1 MTKWEGCAPLP
12 LFFQGGSL
20 MNTITSF
27 RQTLTTD
34 GHSNVYN
41 STKLSKSTNSADVK
55 TLVAPT
61 GSEVAESIAQN
72 VAEVKADAQQLQKMS
87 DLIMGRKLQ
96 FNVNNELGSV
106 VVKVVDQN
114 TNQVLREIPSQEIQQ
129 LKINIRKAI
138 GIIFD
143 ELI

>member
-1 MTKWEGCAPLP
+1 
-12 LFFQGGSL
+12 

-27 RQTLTTD
+27 RQTLAMD

-41 STKLSKSTNSADVK
+41 STQIPQGTISADAK
-55 TLVAPT
+55 NLVAPT
-61 GSEVAESIAQN
+61 GSEVAASIVQN
-72 VAEVKADAQQLQKMS
+72 TAEVKAQAQQLQKMS

-96 FNVNNELGSV
+96 FSVNNELGSV

-114 TNQVLREIPSQEIQQ
+114 TNQVLREIPSQEIQH

-138 GIIFD
+138 GVIFD

>member
-1 MTKWEGCAPLP
+1 M
-12 LFFQGGSL
+12 
-20 MNTITSF
+20 
-27 RQTLTTD
+27 D

-41 STKLSKSTNSADVK
+41 STQIPQGTISADAK
-55 TLVAPT
+55 NLVAPT
-61 GSEVAESIAQN
+61 GSEVAASIVQN
-72 VAEVKADAQQLQKMS
+72 TAEVKAQAQQLQKMS

-138 GIIFD
+138 GVIFD